1 MKWIMANNK
10 KSLLQEYHLTA
21 DGSTRAIVKYNPSQ
35 RSARVTIGDRHRL
48 FFIESAGALSGK
60 YIFKN
65 EYGLEVGM
73 MSNDK
78 WGKEGSVIIES
89 KKYIYKIN
97 NNPLA
102 ELTIYDAA
110 SLKQLVSCGLTT
122 GINGTSLSLSQQ
134 TNNADSNYLL
144 FSLCWFLFLPIAKE
158 NIAEYAA

>member
-1 MKWIMANNK
+1 MVNNK
-10 KSLLQEYHLTA
+10 KSLLQEYHLFD
-21 DGSTRAIVKYNPSQ
+21 DGSTRVIVKYNPSQ
-35 RSARVTIGDRHRL
+35 RSARVTIGDKHRL

-65 EYGLEVGM
+65 EYGLDVGM

-110 SLKQLVSCGLTT
+110 SNKPLVSCGLTT

-134 TNNADSNYLL
+134 TNNANSNYLL
-144 FSLCWFLFLPIAKE
+144 LSLCWFLFLPIAKE
-158 NIAEYAA
+158 NIVEYAA

>member
-1 MKWIMANNK
+1 MKWVMVNNK
-10 KSLLQEYHLTA
+10 HNVLQEYRLT
-21 DGSTRAIVKYNPSQ
+21 DGNNILAMVKYNPIH
-35 RSARVTIGDRHRL
+35 RSARITIGDKHRL
-48 FFIESAGALSGK
+48 FFIESAGSLSGK

-65 EYGLEVGM
+65 EYGFEIGM
-73 MSNDK
+73 MNNEK

-110 SLKQLVSCGLTT
+110 TNKALASCGLAT

-134 TNNADSNYLL
+134 TNTADSNYLL
-144 FSLCWFLFLPIAKE
+144 LSLCWFLFLPIAKE
-158 NIAEYAA
+158 NIVEYAA